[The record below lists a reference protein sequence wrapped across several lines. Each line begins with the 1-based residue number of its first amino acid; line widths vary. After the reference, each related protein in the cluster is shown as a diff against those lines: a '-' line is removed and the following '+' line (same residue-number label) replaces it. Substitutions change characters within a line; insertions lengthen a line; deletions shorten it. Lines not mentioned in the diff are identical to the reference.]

1 MKQPKPYPVCGA
13 RNRQG
18 EPCQRPP
25 LAGKTRCRLHGG
37 KSPETNKNAL
47 KHGLYTKTL
56 SPEEQALWSEIEV
69 GNIENEIRMMKIML
83 NRAIELNAAIRE
95 APNDAKNLAGFELTE
110 ITRSSKGGKGDGK
123 PDTSFTSKR
132 PDTVAM
138 IDRFAGRIA
147 SLEKTRAEL
156 RAAQSDSASDPM
168 NVAGRLRDAIKAMV
182 DIEMTPPPPDP
193 SDEDTDENGEE

>member
-1 MKQPKPYPVCGA
+1 MI
-13 RNRQG
+13 
-18 EPCQRPP
+18 
-25 LAGKTRCRLHGG
+25 GKTRCKLHGG
-37 KSPETNKNAL
+37 KSPATNKNAL

-95 APNDAKNLAGFELTE
+95 APNDAKNLAGFELSE
-110 ITRSSKGGKGDGK
+110 ISKSSKGGGK
-123 PDTSFTSKR
+123 ADTSFTSKR

-156 RAAQSDSASDPM
+156 MAAAAGEGGEDSGPLPWKD
-168 NVAGRLRDAIKAMV
+168 
-182 DIEMTPPPPDP
+182 
-193 SDEDTDENGEE
+193 